1 MRRQFE
7 LLPEDIEHLD
17 SHGYQWEA
25 VLDNGSHWL
34 LLHSFPI
41 PTGYIQSASVAAL
54 LIPPTYP
61 DSQIDM
67 VFFNPSIQRTD
78 GQAIPQ
84 TQATVA
90 ICGELYQRWSRHR
103 TAENPWEPGV
113 DNIERHLYLV
123 QHWLRREF
131 KESMP

>member
-7 LLPEDIEHLD
+7 LLPEDKEHLD
-17 SHGYQWEA
+17 SHGYQWET
-25 VLDNGSHWL
+25 VLDNGSNWL
-34 LLHSFPI
+34 LLHGFPI
-41 PTGYIQSASVAAL
+41 PAGYIQGTSIAAL

-67 VFFNPSIQRTD
+67 VFFNPSIHRKDHKT
-78 GQAIPQ
+78 IPQ
-84 TQATVA
+84 TQATA
-90 ICGELYQRWSRHR
+90 TICGASYQRWSRHR

-131 KESMP
+131 KDITP